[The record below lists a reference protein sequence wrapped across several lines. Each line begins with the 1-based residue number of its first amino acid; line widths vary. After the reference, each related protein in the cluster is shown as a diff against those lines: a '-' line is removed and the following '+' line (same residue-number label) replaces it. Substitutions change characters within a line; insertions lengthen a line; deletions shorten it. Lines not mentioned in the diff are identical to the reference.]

1 LENLKGKDSSGDKS
15 KDIQII
21 LKQGLKEYG

>member
-1 LENLKGKDSSGDKS
+1 LENLKGKVSSGDKS
-15 KDIQII
+15 KDMKII